1 MAFTWTSVSYT
12 HLDVYKR
19 QLYGP
24 TATVLFR
31 NLTGGACVELFLPIE
46 RDENTG
52 GIST

>member
-1 MAFTWTSVSYT
+1 MWAISNIR
-12 HLDVYKR
+12 HRLR
-19 QLYGP
+19 LLYGP